1 MNSYRPMKRNTIIK
15 KCLKN
20 GEPVHHYT
28 ISKNIGRGGSG
39 FTYLAQDETGKPCVI
54 KEYIPFNNRYSFV
67 RNSNDVLVFNSTVS
81 ESQKKTITNKLI
93 QIATHEYDI
102 NHKTMITEAGD
113 NSPYIFDFTTFSDT
127 SSDVIYGLIQTV
139 EGEVFSEYITH
150 ITTEEKIHLL
160 LKVSDAI
167 KYINSRGI
175 LHADLTPENIYVNS
189 MEQVQILDFGASM
202 DIGKFRRGTTEDK
215 KKFARNL
222 LSTNV
227 GSLSRYYCSENL
239 LTFANSI
246 NFVSN
251 DNESDINKIVDIL
264 SNNISYAD
272 DIYSFKQ
279 IILFTLIGAPEAK
292 IYLSSMT
299 VEEYICDKLKD
310 NFNITVTHLLCKLVH
325 TNEFDLNI
333 LTDFLKLIDYYRLQ
347 GERYSDSTPNFSLS
361 NAHKINN
368 SLDALDFLINQSGF
382 SYLLSLMKDLPT
394 KIKKLL
400 GSPFW
405 FIKNIDLEFALTL
418 CTFPPKAD
426 VAIDTYRNRNSIG
439 LRITQKLLAA
449 SPPDKD
455 YNFISIF
462 YTNFDIDYIFYK
474 NFDIDYTF
482 YKNIPD
488 NDELTNRQL
497 LAKKLLTDLYCI
509 FEKLLRKYSKKSSLP
524 SICTEILSKT
534 IKTVINSGSGIVCY
548 KEPVKYGF
556 LSTHYSE
563 EDKANFIIR
572 QIYYVNLNCGYIK
585 WPDTNM
591 QKNINI
597 NSLFFSSHSYY
608 PEVIY
613 THNFDNEIKEIQKAR
628 TQIPF
633 KFFVRY
639 DNNPIFE
646 KVNTTTINSKY
657 SKSEFLPLKD
667 VYGTSLSTAIII
679 GVPNK
684 KVVSTL
690 ISTINKRMKI
700 VYLIDASYKP
710 IKDKIHRIL
719 ATLRHGGI
727 KKEMLYKLKIHNK
740 SQNKILSQKEIDTIL
755 HSSNDI
761 FCINGWYYLSYQG
774 CMSNFTPKNDGIL
787 TELLTN
793 FLSDN
798 PEPSYRSNLFLDGI
812 FSALHKDVLTK
823 RLKTNNTTVFQE
835 VITYL
840 KSSNCTWLITTFTV
854 YVKNLIIDCLD
865 MLDNIIYSY
874 NLSILRDIYRLEG
887 LLNRKD
893 FYDVENSL
901 YDIKYNNKTIQ
912 CNYEEK
918 RESLIYNFLPLQL
931 KGNIAT
937 IPNGMLFISDSYF
950 LHEGNKDILSCIQEI
965 IFSDYTIYIGSYTF
979 KYCKNLRK
987 IRLPKNLQYLS
998 RAAFEG
1004 CNKNVEIDWQDIDS
1018 FFSFYP
1024 QDSISEKTR
1033 STPESYM
1040 SWFQYIHSSLEDLL
1054 KNK

>member
-1 MNSYRPMKRNTIIK
+1 MNSYRPMKRNTIINN
-15 KCLKN
+15 CLKN

-102 NHKTMITEAGD
+102 NHKAMITEAGD

-150 ITTEEKIHLL
+150 ITAEEKIHLL

-175 LHADLTPENIYVNS
+175 LHADLTPENIYINS
-189 MEQVQILDFGASM
+189 IEQVQILDFGASM
-202 DIGKFRRGTTEDK
+202 DIGKFRCGTTEDK
-215 KKFARNL
+215 KEFARNL

-310 NFNITVTHLLCKLVH
+310 DFNITVTHLLCKLVH

-347 GERYSDSTPNFSLS
+347 RDYHPDSAPNFSLS
-361 NAHKINN
+361 TKHKFNN
-368 SLDALDFLINQSGF
+368 SLDALDFLINLSGF
-382 SYLLSLMKDLPT
+382 SYLLSLMRELPA
-394 KIKKLL
+394 KIKRLF
-400 GSPFW
+400 GAPFW
-405 FIKNIDLEFALTL
+405 FIRDLDLEFALTL
-418 CTFPPKAD
+418 CTFPLKAVD
-426 VAIDTYRNRNSIG
+426 AIDIYSI
-439 LRITQKLLAA
+439 LKSTSIYI
-449 SPPDKD
+449 PDKD
-455 YNFISIF
+455 YYFIRIF
-462 YTNFDIDYIFYK
+462 YTNFNIKYIFCIDDDIDSTYYE
-474 NFDIDYTF
+474 
-482 YKNIPD
+482 NIPD
-488 NDELTNRQL
+488 NDELTDRQL

-509 FEKLLRKYSKKSSLP
+509 FEKLLRKYRKKSFLP

-534 IKTVINSGSGIVCY
+534 IKTVINSGSDIVCY
-548 KEPVKYGF
+548 KESVKYEF
-556 LSTHYSE
+556 FSTYYSE
-563 EDKANFIIR
+563 EEKASFIIG
-572 QIYYVNLNCGYIK
+572 QIYYINLNCGYIK
-585 WPDTNM
+585 LPDTNM
-591 QKNINI
+591 PKNIDI

-613 THNFDNEIKEIQKAR
+613 THSFDSEIKEIQKAR

-633 KFFVRY
+633 NFFVRY

-646 KVNTTTINSKY
+646 KVNITNINGKY
-657 SKSEFLPLKD
+657 SESEFLPLKD
-667 VYGTSLSTAIII
+667 VYGNSLNTAIII
-679 GVPNK
+679 GVPDK
-684 KVVSTL
+684 KAVSTL
-690 ISTINKRMKI
+690 ISTIDKRMKI
-700 VYLIDASYKP
+700 ICLIDDNYKP

-787 TELLTN
+787 TELLIN

-798 PEPSYRSNLFLDGI
+798 PEPSYRSSLFLDGI
-812 FSALHKDVLTK
+812 FSALHKDVLAK
-823 RLKTNNTTVFQE
+823 QLKTNNTTVFQE

-854 YVKNLIIDCLD
+854 YVKNLIIDSLD

-887 LLNRKD
+887 LLNKKD
-893 FYDVENSL
+893 FYDIENSL

-937 IPNGMLFISDSYF
+937 IPDGMLFISNIYF

-965 IFSDYTIYIGSYTF
+965 IFSDYTIYIGPFTF
-979 KYCKNLRK
+979 KQCKNLRK

-1004 CNKNVEIDWQDIDS
+1004 CNKNIEIDWQNIDS

-1024 QDSISEKTR
+1024 QDSMSEKTR
-1033 STPESYM
+1033 YTPESYM
-1040 SWFQYIHSSLEDLL
+1040 SWLQFLHSSFEECDEQKRVWYEIFL
-1054 KNK
+1054 